1 MAGDRKFSIGVEVDA
16 SKATSGLASI
26 KAEATKTS
34 ATIAALSKELKKLYT
49 ERDASGRTASQDF
62 LPDTKRL
69 EAQARVIRDVS
80 AAMKEFGDASRS
92 LKGVD
97 VAQSAKGMAKAFDQL
112 GQSVKN
118 IKVFDPK
125 MLSQLKEQ
133 IKVMRE
139 AQSLANQ
146 VAGAAN
152 KSQDRANK
160 QAAAAARE
168 AARAAKEKQV
178 AEEKAAAAAQK
189 SAQAQA
195 AAEAKQAA
203 QAAANAKAQQAAQA
217 QAAAQ
222 ANRAYIAS
230 LTAEAVESRKAAS
243 AALSHTDALESV
255 RFGAMQLRNTF
266 AVLSAASVA
275 AAATIISNAADQE
288 RAFVDVA
295 RTLERTPAD
304 LEGLRQQYQRLSTEV
319 STPFE
324 ELSRIGSLG
333 AQMNI
338 AKEDLGD
345 FTTAVAGF
353 ATITGETVDSA
364 TESFGRLVS
373 FFNQAKTIRPDYQ
386 VVDDGDQYER
396 LASQVAELGAKSIAT
411 EGEIL
416 KMSES
421 IATSTAA
428 VGIGQN
434 DTLAYA
440 AAITSVGIRA
450 EHARGSLQ
458 RIFAG
463 FNKDAA
469 EGAQGMEDYAKAM
482 GVTADEAYRL
492 WSQDPNE
499 FFTKLLKGIRDVGDG
514 IDQTVL
520 LSDLGFKNTRDVE
533 LIKRLANNYG
543 VLEQAIRNSNEASK
557 DSSFLQNS
565 LDLVNS
571 TLTETIARWKN
582 SLSNFMA
589 NFGEP
594 FLGPLKALLNIATSI
609 QNVLAGWA
617 QTGAGKFVAGIAGGI
632 ATFVALK
639 GVMGTLK
646 VASLGVVSSYAQ
658 LQAGMVRAGTSGEL
672 TWGNIIRM
680 TRSAAQEVSTYQAKV
695 DAAAAAESRL
705 AAAKRASAA
714 TPSGGVAVGGAGAA
728 TTAKLSSAS
737 SGVASASNAAAAG
750 LSKTASQAA
759 QAASQASVASRAFTG
774 LQGVLGAVGLT
785 SPWGWITLGLS
796 LLPALVA
803 AFSDFGSTAKS
814 AKQSAEESVE
824 RMGGVQTVWEAI
836 QKDQQEIANGT
847 QQAVSDALVPVDQ
860 YTFAVKSSTD
870 QMYWYTDAS
879 GKLVQA
885 TREQADSF
893 GYTSLKVGEH
903 LKKLQLDALVSSDA
917 FKKSSEAITN
927 SGFDFSRWV
936 NASTQGR
943 DAANAVVDEYVK
955 TLEARLQ
962 EARSTL
968 GKNGKPTLKL
978 AGVTG
983 DVNFANEDTLAIE
996 QQIAAI
1002 KQLKNEDLGGVM
1014 SETAAQMQL
1023 TQQAA
1028 SALGLSEEDLANSTG
1043 MTKSEAEEAAEAFQK
1058 FTQSLHD
1065 AVDGA
1070 FAMVNAEAGLFES
1083 TDALTDAIA
1092 KNGNTFDIASE
1103 QGRENV
1109 KALQEYINSIVE
1121 YAAQS
1126 AQALGLT
1133 GAEAQRYVN
1142 EQVQAAIAELNA
1154 QGIDTSAI
1162 EQTITNIGNAFGQ
1175 PMQGPS
1181 VDFSQL
1187 DSDLNGA
1194 VARTQS
1200 AANQIQTILNGI
1212 GGRSSSTQ
1220 ITPSGFG
1227 GVGGTF
1233 GGKRGFFGNLASAAK
1248 RLISGSGS
1256 RRSGGGLSGFV
1267 GGLGSSAAASK
1278 QAATRP
1284 ALDLGAILRKSM
1296 AGAPSRV
1303 ASKSGGSGGSRS
1315 PKSGGRGGSGG
1326 GGGSKSSRREKTA
1339 EEIFEDFL
1347 NRLSSAMKT
1356 AVDKFWRMRDAQDS
1370 YQSALIAMRKRI
1382 TDAKD
1387 KIQDL
1392 RDSIADLNST
1402 LAEQQQKLHDAQYFH
1417 SIAVKYGDQERIKS
1431 TQTEVDTAQHDVDKT
1446 KKEIASKNQEVIDTS
1461 QNIAALTGFTEAA
1474 IANRAA
1480 LKSVQQASLELI
1492 SAYAE
1497 QGATTEQLSAYAQQ
1511 LKTDFIEQAVQAG
1524 YDRGEV
1530 TALAGAFDG
1539 LTATIGTVPRRVDEE
1554 VTDNGTINAV
1564 QSGIDGISGGSVP
1577 VSVVPDGLDNFR
1589 EQVKWNALSGLNTAK
1604 AMSAAVWALGGA
1616 VYRSVRKM
1624 VRHDGGPI
1632 GFASGGRVPG
1642 RPPANPNEDNLL
1654 AMTQHG
1660 SLYGIRSGE
1669 YVINQKAVDFYGRGT
1684 MEAINSMQVPQVS
1697 TSGGENPGFVTINPS
1712 QIQALARAVSSII
1725 TLDGRAISNNSNKQW
1740 SVQGSRGR
1748 Y

>member
-49 ERDASGRTASQDF
+49 ERDSSGRTASQDF

-80 AAMKEFGDASRS
+80 AAMKEFGEASRS

-125 MLSQLKEQ
+125 MLAQLKEQ

-168 AARAAKEKQV
+168 AARAAKEKQA

-304 LEGLRQQYQRLSTEV
+304 LEGLRQQYQKLSTEV

-373 FFNQAKTIRPDYQ
+373 FFNQAKSIRPDYQ

-428 VGIGQN
+428 AGIGQN

-440 AAITSVGIRA
+440 AALTSVGIRA

-469 EGAQGMEDYAKAM
+469 EGAQGMEDYARAM

-492 WSQDPNE
+492 WTQDPNE

-582 SLSNFMA
+582 SLANFMA

-617 QTGAGKFVAGIAGGI
+617 QTGAGKFIAGIAGGI

-728 TTAKLSSAS
+728 TTAKVSSAS
-737 SGVASASNAAAAG
+737 SGVASAANAAAAG

-759 QAASQASVASRAFTG
+759 QAASQASVASRVFTG

-785 SPWGWITLGLS
+785 SPWGWVALGLT
-796 LLPALVA
+796 LLPTLVA
-803 AFSDFGSTAKS
+803 AFDGFDSAAKS

-847 QQAVSDALVPVDQ
+847 QKAVSDARVPVDQ
-860 YTFAVKSSTD
+860 YTFAVKASTD

-885 TREQADSF
+885 TMEQADAF
-893 GYTSLKVGEH
+893 GYTSLKVGEN
-903 LKKLQLDALVSSDA
+903 LKKLQLNALVSSDA
-917 FKKSSEAITN
+917 FKKSSEAIIN
-927 SGFDFSRWV
+927 SDFDFSRWV

-955 TLEARLQ
+955 TLEARRKEITVDRIAKSQ
-962 EARSTL
+962 STGRVTDPVGEA
-968 GKNGKPTLKL
+968 
-978 AGVTG
+978 
-983 DVNFANEDTLAIE
+983 EMQAIA
-996 QQIAAI
+996 QQIDAI
-1002 KQLKNEDLGGVM
+1002 KQLKDEDLGGVM

-1103 QGRENV
+1103 QGRDNV

-1142 EQVQAAIAELNA
+1142 EQVQSAIAELNA

-1162 EQTITNIGNAFGQ
+1162 EQTIANIGNAFGQ

-1200 AANQIQTILNGI
+1200 AANQIQTILNGV
-1212 GGRSSSTQ
+1212 GGRSNSTQ

-1233 GGKRGFFGNLASAAK
+1233 GGKGGFFGNLASAAK

-1256 RRSGGGLSGFV
+1256 RRSGGGL
-1267 GGLGSSAAASK
+1267 GSSSAASK
-1278 QAATRP
+1278 QAATRS

-1303 ASKSGGSGGSRS
+1303 ATKSGGGGGSRS

-1356 AVDKFWRMRDAQDS
+1356 AIDKFWRMRDAQDS

-1511 LKTDFIEQAVQAG
+1511 LKNDFIEQAVQAG

-1530 TALAGAFDG
+1530 TTLAGAFDS

-1554 VTDNGTINAV
+1554 VTDNGTISAV

-1604 AMSAAVWALGGA
+1604 DMSAAAWALVGA
-1616 VYRSVRKM
+1616 GYRSVRKM
-1624 VRHDGGPI
+1624 FRHDGGPI

-1712 QIQALARAVSSII
+1712 QIQALARAVSSVIA
-1725 TLDGRAISNNSNKQW
+1725 LDGRAISENSNRQW
-1740 SVQGSRGR
+1740 AVQGSRGR